1 MLNTVSFIRGS
12 ESGRMN
18 EHFINFSHVPII
30 VLSWI
35 NSTELIEFG
44 DINLAIKNCRKV
56 VVAFLEINSE
66 TET

>member
-1 MLNTVSFIRGS
+1 MLNPVSLMKDS

-35 NSTELIEFG
+35 NSTELIEFE
-44 DINLAIKNCRKV
+44 DIN
-56 VVAFLEINSE
+56 
-66 TET
+66 